1 MAAGPGDFF
10 NSCTHRVVTQE
21 AAKINLGTPKI
32 ELPRGKYLG
41 KHLADPI
48 ARKRGVRARV
58 REILMQDW
66 DPIGISGDAPRNEYD
81 TYAAKAHAMLMDGA
95 TVEEIAAYLLH
106 IATEN
111 MGLTHH
117 AQQAQRAGRAAEAL
131 VSLRRTFEMHD
142 RDGK

>member
-1 MAAGPGDFF
+1 M
-10 NSCTHRVVTQE
+10 
-21 AAKINLGTPKI
+21 I

-41 KHLADPI
+41 KHLGDPI
-48 ARKRGVRARV
+48 ARKRAVRARV
-58 REILMQDW
+58 REILMRDW
-66 DPIGISGDAPRNEYD
+66 DPIGISGDAPSDEYD

-111 MGLTHH
+111 MGLTDH

-142 RDGK
+142 RDGE